1 MRLCVFTET
10 ELEVLPIWAPWKE
23 QDSSAYF
30 SMVQLWRNY
39 FTGIVC
45 HKQNNRSFLT
55 WLYSWLWYSV
65 YKISFRT
72 KNMSQLARWF
82 QRENSILEFLK
93 KSSDIHTRRITWL
106 LVFTQ
111 ELTVFTPVDVVLFRR
126 VNSLQVDVSYLLSL
140 PSAFGKWYVTG
151 GLVLRSLPIFYPWLH
166 GDLWMKLR
174 NWTVVQLCSFHN

>member
-1 MRLCVFTET
+1 MSSQKLNLKSYQYELHGKNKIPRLTLVWSNSEET
-10 ELEVLPIWAPWKE
+10 TSQVLCAISRITGP
-23 QDSSAYF
+23 F
-30 SMVQLWRNY
+30 SHD
-39 FTGIVC
+39 C
-45 HKQNNRSFLT
+45 
-55 WLYSWLWYSV
+55 SWLWYSV

-151 GLVLRSLPIFYPWLH
+151 GLVLRSLPRFYPWLH

-174 NWTVVQLCSFHN
+174 NWTVVQLCSSFHN